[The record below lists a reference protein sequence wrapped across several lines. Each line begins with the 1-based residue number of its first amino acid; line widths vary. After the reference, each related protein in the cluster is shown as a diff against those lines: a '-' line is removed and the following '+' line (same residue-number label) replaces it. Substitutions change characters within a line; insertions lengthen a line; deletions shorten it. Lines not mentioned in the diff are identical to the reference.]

1 MAIMHPASIIE
12 SAHVKSEVKF
22 YKACRDQLSDKYHV
36 FYSVRWYSENNGI
49 REDSE
54 CDFLI
59 FNPNYGFICI
69 EVKGGYSITVNGGEW
84 RLDDDRGG
92 RILKCSPYVQAE
104 KSMRFFKS
112 YYEEEL
118 ETRFPGIY
126 ACAVAFPN
134 YNIDSPITVDSPLEI
149 TIDMNDMSDLQRR
162 ITEVFRYYQGA
173 RAGGSSFLAPDA
185 QKKFISL
192 INKRIALSISA
203 GALIEDK
210 QTELVEIN
218 RTQDTIIDL
227 LSHYPKAF
235 IVGGAGTGKTWI
247 GIKKIERCMLEGK
260 KALFLCYNR
269 ALADMV
275 KTLLPDGADCYNIDS
290 LAYRLLQDK
299 AVTAPV
305 RNGVKEYSA
314 LIETLPTIKQYDLVV
329 VDEGQDFTEDWA
341 YCANLFVKD
350 GGSIYVFY
358 DESQNIFNREFGEKF
373 FITDPPFVLRY
384 NIRNTANI
392 YRFAQDA
399 SSLGLDTLA
408 NRIEGVE
415 PEIRRF
421 TRKSQ
426 AISFVDSIVNK
437 LVLKEGVASN
447 KIVLLS
453 NRKKENSIFDETEYI
468 GRCQLLVDSGPDQEG
483 IHFRTIQSFKGLESD
498 IIIFVNHTYKDEP
511 KTPSVRAMLYT
522 AYTRA
527 RFFLYVI
534 NYEDSYSR

>member
-1 MAIMHPASIIE
+1 MNAS
-12 SAHVKSEVKF
+12 
-22 YKACRDQLSDKYHV
+22 
-36 FYSVRWYSENNGI
+36 
-49 REDSE
+49 
-54 CDFLI
+54 
-59 FNPNYGFICI
+59 
-69 EVKGGYSITVNGGEW
+69 
-84 RLDDDRGG
+84 
-92 RILKCSPYVQAE
+92 
-104 KSMRFFKS
+104 
-112 YYEEEL
+112 
-118 ETRFPGIY
+118 
-126 ACAVAFPN
+126 
-134 YNIDSPITVDSPLEI
+134 
-149 TIDMNDMSDLQRR
+149 
-162 ITEVFRYYQGA
+162 
-173 RAGGSSFLAPDA
+173 
-185 QKKFISL
+185 
-192 INKRIALSISA
+192 
-203 GALIEDK
+203 
-210 QTELVEIN
+210 
-218 RTQDTIIDL
+218 
-227 LSHYPKAF
+227 
-235 IVGGAGTGKTWI
+235 
-247 GIKKIERCMLEGK
+247 
-260 KALFLCYNR
+260 
-269 ALADMV
+269 
-275 KTLLPDGADCYNIDS
+275 
-290 LAYRLLQDK
+290 
-299 AVTAPV
+299 
-305 RNGVKEYSA
+305 
-314 LIETLPTIKQYDLVV
+314 
-329 VDEGQDFTEDWA
+329 EGQDFTEDWA

-373 FITDPPFVLRY
+373 FITEPPFVLRY

-392 YRFAQDA
+392 YRFAQDT

-468 GRCQLLVDSGPDQEG
+468 GRCQLLDDSGPDQEG